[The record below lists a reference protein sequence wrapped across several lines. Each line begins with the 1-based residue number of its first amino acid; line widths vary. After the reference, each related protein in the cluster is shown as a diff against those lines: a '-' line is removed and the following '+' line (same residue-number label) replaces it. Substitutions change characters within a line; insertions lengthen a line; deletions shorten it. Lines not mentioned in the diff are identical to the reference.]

1 MPSLLL
7 LALVALA
14 AFAYVQHRRLN
25 ALRDEV
31 DNQAHRLA
39 AIERRSAEPARP
51 AVETPAPAPVAR
63 QPESEPRPRAAAVVA
78 QPPRPRIEQPVPPAP
93 QPAPIADAGPGLSF
107 ESLIGGRLPIWI
119 GGVAL
124 VLAGFFLVR
133 YSIEAGL
140 LGPTTRTVLAALF
153 ACALIAGSEVTR
165 RIAAT
170 RDDPRVAQA
179 LAGAGVASFYATLYM
194 AAAIYHLVG
203 PVTGFGLMLAI
214 TALALAL
221 SLRHGPPTAIM
232 ALGGGFIAPLVAGWN
247 AAGIG
252 PLLVYLGLFT
262 AAIFGLAVNRR
273 WGWLAL
279 AATGAGFAWINFLL
293 AMLGGGDLAMV
304 GGFVVILA
312 AGASAAL
319 PATGIRT
326 PWLRLAPLV
335 AGLIQ
340 LIAIAPALQFD
351 ALAWSFYLVLA
362 AAALFLAWR
371 DSVFLPGAL
380 AAVGLLLL
388 LEALALV
395 QPERSV
401 TPVAAA
407 IATLIF
413 AGAGHAFA
421 RRHAGWAAIALAGTA
436 GPVLIAHG
444 CAADLL
450 ASIGWSGIELIAA
463 AAAAS
468 LAWRYRDERPA
479 RILIAATLVAG
490 LLAAIGLGVLVPSVW
505 LAVPL
510 SAVLVALALWARKV
524 GAPVLFELPTLPLA
538 AALIA
543 GTPVL
548 IALGSAISA
557 SLFGLAEGF
566 TLLPGPVETLR
577 ALALPLTAA
586 AVLLLTDPR
595 QFGKARPGVAGVTV
609 ALAILVAWV
618 MAKQILHLDT
628 PQALT
633 MRGFVERTI
642 FTQICFAAGWV
653 VLGRTRHAAVGW
665 TFIGL
670 ALLRTIWFDLL
681 ALNPVLV
688 GQWSGPIVPLH
699 LTAAGFWLRTLP
711 SARQRR
717 LDLVGLGFIL
727 LAVAAAVR
735 WLTHGWF
742 LTGPVS
748 TLENG
753 AYSAALLV
761 VALLWL
767 WRGITG
773 EAKPLR
779 IAGLALLT
787 LVTLKVFLIDAAAL
801 DGILRILS
809 FLGLGLALIVI
820 GWAYGRF
827 VGKGT
832 APAAPPRDGGLPD
845 REN

>member
-1 MPSLLL
+1 MISLLL
-7 LALVALA
+7 LAVIVLGIVAYNQHRNLARLRQDLDHYDQRLGLVERRPDSGLRPAGPAIVDTPPAEPAHPQRASRPVPPVPALA
-14 AFAYVQHRRLN
+14 AAPQPR
-25 ALRDEV
+25 V
-31 DNQAHRLA
+31 D
-39 AIERRSAEPARP
+39 RP
-51 AVETPAPAPVAR
+51 A
-63 QPESEPRPRAAAVVA
+63 
-78 QPPRPRIEQPVPPAP
+78 PPPPAP
-93 QPAPIADAGPGLSF
+93 SPQPRPAISF

-140 LGPTTRTVLAALF
+140 LGPTTRTILAAIF
-153 ACALIAGSEVTR
+153 AATLIIGSEVTR
-165 RIAAT
+165 RITAT

-194 AAAIYHLVG
+194 AAALYHLVG

-279 AATGAGFAWINFLL
+279 AATGAGFAWVNFLL
-293 AMLGGGDLAMV
+293 AMLGGGDLATV

-326 PWLRLAPLV
+326 PWLRLLPLV

-340 LIAIAPALQFD
+340 LIAIAPVLQFD

-362 AAALFLAWR
+362 AASLFLAWHDR
-371 DSVFLPGAL
+371 VFLPGAL
-380 AAVGLLLL
+380 AAIGLLLL

-395 QPERSV
+395 QPELGV

-407 IATLIF
+407 LATALF
-413 AGAGHAFA
+413 AGAGHVLA

-444 CAADLL
+444 CARVLL
-450 ASIGWSGIELIAA
+450 APIGWSALELVAA

-468 LAWRYRDERPA
+468 LAWRYRGERPE
-479 RILIAATLVAG
+479 RILVAATLVAG
-490 LLAAIGLGVLVPSVW
+490 LLAAIGLGVLVPTVW
-505 LAVPL
+505 LALPL
-510 SAVLVALALWARKV
+510 TAILVAAALWARRIE
-524 GAPVLFELPTLPLA
+524 APTLFELPTLPLA

-543 GTPVL
+543 ATPILV
-548 IALGSAISA
+548 ALASAISA
-557 SLFGLAEGF
+557 SLFGLPGGF
-566 TLLPGPVETLR
+566 TLLPGPGEALR
-577 ALALPLTAA
+577 ALALPLLAA
-586 AVLLLTDPR
+586 SALLLTDRR
-595 QFGKARPGVAGVTV
+595 QFGKARAGVAGAII

-618 MAKQILHLDT
+618 LAKQVLHLDT

-633 MRGFVERTI
+633 MQGFVERTI
-642 FTQICFAAGWV
+642 FTQACLAAGWALLV
-653 VLGRTRHAAVGW
+653 RARQPRLGWILIVLGLFRVV
-665 TFIGL
+665 
-670 ALLRTIWFDLL
+670 WFDLL
-681 ALNPVLV
+681 ALNPVVV

-699 LTAAGFWLRTLP
+699 LSATGLWLRSLP
-711 SARQRR
+711 GARERR
-717 LDLVGLGFIL
+717 LDLAGLGFLL

-761 VALLWL
+761 VALVWL
-767 WRGITG
+767 WRGIAG

-827 VGKGT
+827 VGKGA
-832 APAAPPRDGGLPD
+832 APAPAIAGLPD